1 MKRARPTVL
10 ALAIAIGIARIV
22 DTWHVFNATFDE
34 PVHLESGIE
43 WIQFGRLTVNQMH
56 PPLSRELIAAGP
68 YFHGVRWQNKS
79 DFRDEGIAELHAR
92 GDYWHTLALARM
104 GILPFFV
111 LAVVATW
118 WLARGI
124 YGPDVALAA
133 AVSLTLLPPFLAH
146 AGIATTDLAVASMM
160 PVVVVLGLRWL
171 DEPRTSTA
179 SLLGAASGAAVLL
192 KFSALFLVP
201 ACLVAMLFFSAAIS
215 GPRPPG
221 RRRGHGYF
229 ILTLDVILVGF
240 LVVWAGYDL
249 HVGTLDSIQLG
260 GLKLGDFVS
269 PRLASLPI
277 VPAPEFWS
285 GLITVAWYNRISIP
299 TYVLGDVKPGGAW
312 YFFPVAIGVK
322 TPIAFLVLAVIG
334 AGVSMN
340 AAVKRREW
348 HFAVP
353 LCAAAAM
360 LALGMSSRIALGLRH
375 LLAIYP
381 MLAILAGVGAV
392 FLWHLHA
399 APRLGRIVVVLLV
412 MWLVMASVRAHPD
425 YLADFNEIASS
436 RPEHFLLVSDLDYGQ
451 DAARLADTLR
461 ARRID
466 SVTVYLFT
474 FRDDSLFKSVRHV
487 SYPNWRAG
495 RPPPVTGW
503 VAASSLLAQGVPG
516 IPWLASRT
524 PVTIVGKTIGLYWVP
539 P

>member
-1 MKRARPTVL
+1 MKRARLIVL

-22 DTWHVFNATFDE
+22 GTWHVFNATFDE

-68 YFHGVRWQNKS
+68 YFHGVRWQNKA

-201 ACLVAMLFFSAAIS
+201 ACLVAMLFLSAAIS

-334 AGVSMN
+334 AGVSLS
-340 AAVKRREW
+340 AALRRREW

-353 LCAAAAM
+353 LTAAAAM

-375 LLAIYP
+375 LLSIYP
-381 MLAILAGVGAV
+381 TLAILAGVGAA
-392 FLWHLHA
+392 FLWHLRA
-399 APRLGRIVVVLLV
+399 AQRLGRIVVVLLV
-412 MWLVMASVRAHPD
+412 MWLVIASVRAHPD

-524 PVTIVGKTIGLYWVP
+524 PVTKVGKTIGLYWVP

>member
-1 MKRARPTVL
+1 M
-10 ALAIAIGIARIV
+10 

-43 WIQFGRLTVNQMH
+43 WIEFGRLTVNQMH
-56 PPLSRELIAAGP
+56 PPLSRAFIAAGP
-68 YFHGVRWQNKS
+68 FLHGVRWQNKA

-124 YGPDVALAA
+124 FGPDVALAA
-133 AVSLTLLPPFLAH
+133 AASLTLLPPFLAH

-160 PVVVVLGLRWL
+160 PVVVVAGLRWL
-171 DEPRTSTA
+171 DEPRTLTA
-179 SLLGAASGAAVLL
+179 SLLGGVSGVAVLL

-201 ACLVAMLFFSAAIS
+201 ACLIAMLFLSAAIT
-215 GPRPPG
+215 GAHPPG

-229 ILTLDVILVGF
+229 ILTLDILLVGF
-240 LVVWAGYDL
+240 LVVWAGYDFHL
-249 HVGTLDSIQLG
+249 GTLDSIQLG
-260 GLKLGDFVS
+260 GLKLGDLVR
-269 PRLASLPI
+269 PGIARLPI

-285 GLITVAWYNRISIP
+285 GLIAVAWFNNLSIP
-299 TYVLGDVKPGGAW
+299 TYVLGDVRPGGAW

-322 TPIAFLVLAVIG
+322 TPLAFLALAALG
-334 AGVSMN
+334 AGVSLS

-381 MLAILAGVGAV
+381 MLAILAGVGGAY
-392 FLWHLHA
+392 LWHLHA
-399 APRLGRIVVVLLV
+399 FPRLGRTVVVLLV

-461 ARRID
+461 AHRID

-474 FRDDSLFKSVRHV
+474 FRDDSLFKSVGHV
-487 SYPNWRAG
+487 EYPNWRAG
-495 RPPPVTGW
+495 SPPPVTGW
-503 VAASSLLAQGVPG
+503 VAASSLLVQGIPG
-516 IPWLASRT
+516 IPWLAERT
-524 PVTIVGKTIGLYWVP
+524 PVTRVGKTIGLYRIP